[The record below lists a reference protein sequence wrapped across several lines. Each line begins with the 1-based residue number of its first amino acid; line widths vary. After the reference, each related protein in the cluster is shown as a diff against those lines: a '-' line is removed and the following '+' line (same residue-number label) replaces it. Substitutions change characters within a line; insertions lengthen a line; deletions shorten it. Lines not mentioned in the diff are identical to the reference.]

1 MSDKRSLHTK
11 PVTQPEHIPFD
22 FIQLPGDV
30 ENATTVVESEDA
42 GVIEEVA
49 IRSDIK
55 PGPTSAKTA
64 QRFVDLMKT
73 GYTPGEAA
81 RMAGRTSVR
90 ALMQDTGARKT
101 VRALAEEYGMNDDVR
116 KILVKFGLNK
126 IAIDNLSKEDRDS
139 QKLALDALKAIATD
153 PDVGLN
159 AAQANIGIAINLGDL
174 GALLEKVPELPKD
187 LIVADNNNENESD

>member
-22 FIQLPGDV
+22 FIQLPGEV
-30 ENATTVVESEDA
+30 ENATTVVESEDV

-73 GYTPGEAA
+73 GYTAGEAA

-187 LIVADNNNENESD
+187 LIIADNNNENESD